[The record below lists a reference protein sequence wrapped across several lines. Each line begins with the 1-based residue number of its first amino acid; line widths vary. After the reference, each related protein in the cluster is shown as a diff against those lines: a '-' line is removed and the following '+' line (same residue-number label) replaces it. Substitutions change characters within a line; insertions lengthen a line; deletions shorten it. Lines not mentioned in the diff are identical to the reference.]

1 MEITREMRQIP
12 AKSHPPSPVLASL
25 GVGVCLSTRYT
36 VDDSDDAM
44 EDAEEPTIEGE
55 DAEKVC

>member
-1 MEITREMRQIP
+1 MREMRQIP
-12 AKSHPPSPVLASL
+12 AKSHPPSPVLASP